1 MARCLVTGHKG
12 YIGSKLFSR
21 LVELGHEVEGLD
33 IVKHPGDVIKVLA
46 EDTDGRFHP
55 HYSNFQPEYIF
66 HLACWP
72 RIGECLNSPVKTM
85 RNNVM
90 AGSVLLNFAKKIGS
104 VKKFIYSSSSSVVG
118 DGSGPT
124 NPYAL
129 QKLVT
134 EKECG
139 IYSGVYGLDTV
150 SLRYFNVYSD
160 DQDASG
166 PYATAIANWRKS
178 LIEGI
183 PPFITG
189 DGEQRRDMV
198 HVDDVVAANIHCM
211 EYTERFDGK
220 VFDVGTGDNISLNEV
235 KEIIQ
240 FYHKVNFEYR
250 PPRPGEV
257 AATRAN
263 TLPLAEYG
271 WTARISISEGMN
283 QCFNFTNERAR
294 SNTKEEE

>member
-1 MARCLVTGHKG
+1 MKILITGHKG
-12 YIGSKLFSR
+12 YIGNKLFLR
-21 LVELGHEVEGLD
+21 LEELGHEVIGLD
-33 IVKHPGDVIKVLA
+33 IKESSGDVIKILA
-46 EDTDGRFHP
+46 EGTDGRFHP
-55 HYSNFQPEYIF
+55 RYSNFQPEYIF

-72 RIGECLNSPVKTM
+72 RIGECLSEPVKTM
-85 RNNVM
+85 RNNVL
-90 AGSVLLNFAKKIGS
+90 AGSVLLNFAKKMGS
-104 VKKFIYSSSSSVVG
+104 VKRVIYSSSSSVVG
-118 DGSGPT
+118 DGDGPT

-240 FYHKVNFEYR
+240 LYHKVDFEYR
-250 PPRPGEV
+250 PSRPGEV
-257 AATRAN
+257 ATTRAN
-263 TLPLAEYG
+263 TLPLAECG

-283 QCFNFTNERAR
+283 QCFNFTNGPAPT
-294 SNTKEEE
+294 NMKEE